1 MPKLIDELKE
11 TSNLWNEN
19 SYDRLVFQTLI
30 IESDLIV
37 DKYIDKIVEILEDNL
52 SISKDGE
59 TRTKF
64 LILISQITLKCDQ
77 TNTNNLIKHIERII
91 NKSIIPNIIW
101 KAGRISNAIRMTAT
115 ATLLT
120 IFQSKFFSQLSVSLL
135 FFINLEFWVNT

>member
-37 DKYIDKIVEILEDNL
+37 DKYIDKIVEILDENL
-52 SISKDGE
+52 NINKDGE
-59 TRTKF
+59 TRSKF
-64 LILISQITLKCDQ
+64 LILLSQITLKCDQ
-77 TNTNNLIKHIERII
+77 TNTNNLIKHIESII
-91 NKSIIPNIIW
+91 NRMVIPNVIW
-101 KAGRISNAIRMTAT
+101 KAGRVSNAIRMTAT

-120 IFQSKFFSQLSVSLL
+120 IFQSKFFSQLSVSSL
-135 FFINLEFWVNT
+135 IKC

>member
-1 MPKLIDELKE
+1 MPKLIEELQQ

-37 DKYIDKIVEILEDNL
+37 DKYIDKIISILEDNL
-52 SISKDGE
+52 NVIKDAE

-77 TNTNNLIKHIERII
+77 TNTNNFINYIETIL
-91 NKSIIPNIIW
+91 NKMVIPNLIW
-101 KAGRISNAIRMTAT
+101 KAGRVANAIRMTAT

-120 IFQSKFFSQLSVSLL
+120 ILNANFFKKIQVSYC
-135 FFINLEFWVNT
+135 

>member
-37 DKYIDKIVEILEDNL
+37 DKYIDQIVQILEQNL
-52 SISKDGE
+52 IVNKDGE

-64 LILISQITLKCDQ
+64 LILISQIALKCDQ
-77 TNTNNLIKHIERII
+77 TNTNNLIKHVELII
-91 NKSIIPNIIW
+91 NNMIIPNIIW
-101 KAGRISNAIRMTAT
+101 KAGRIANAIRMTAT
-115 ATLLT
+115 ASLLT
-120 IFQSKFFSQLSVSLL
+120 IMQANFFNQVSVSYLCLL
-135 FFINLEFWVNT
+135 FI

>member
-37 DKYIDKIVEILEDNL
+37 DKYIDKIVEILDENL
-52 SISKDGE
+52 NINKDGE
-59 TRTKF
+59 TRSKF
-64 LILISQITLKCDQ
+64 LILLSQITLKCDQ
-77 TNTNNLIKHIERII
+77 TNTNNLIKHIESII
-91 NKSIIPNIIW
+91 NRMVIPNIIW
-101 KAGRISNAIRMTAT
+101 KAGRVSNAIRMTAT

-120 IFQSKFFSQLSVSLL
+120 IFQSKFFSQLSVSSL
-135 FFINLEFWVNT
+135 IKC